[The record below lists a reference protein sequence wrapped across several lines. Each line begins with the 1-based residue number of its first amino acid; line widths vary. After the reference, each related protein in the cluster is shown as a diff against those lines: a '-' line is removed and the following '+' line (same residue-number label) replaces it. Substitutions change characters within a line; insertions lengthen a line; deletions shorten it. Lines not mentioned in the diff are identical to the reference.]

1 MSTVPIR
8 RYSTEEYLA
17 RERHAPTKS
26 EFYRGEIFAMAGA
39 SREHNL
45 IVSNLVA
52 TIHAALRDR
61 PCEVYPSDMRVKVQA
76 SGLYTYP
83 DVSIVCSE
91 PQFEDAF
98 VDTLLNPLVL
108 LEVLSES
115 TEAYD
120 RGAKAAQYR
129 QLPSLR
135 ELVLIASDAMQVE
148 RYSRDDQDQWVLWET
163 ANRDESLHLLAVDIT
178 IPVSEIYRRVE
189 FETQAG

>member
-1 MSTVPIR
+1 MSTLPIR
-8 RYSTEEYLA
+8 RYSAEEYLA
-17 RERHAPTKS
+17 WERQAPTKS
-26 EFYRGEIFAMAGA
+26 EFYQGEIFAMSGA

-52 TIHAALRDR
+52 TIHAALRDL

-83 DVSIVCSE
+83 DVTIVCSE
-91 PQFEDAF
+91 PQFEDPF

-108 LEVLSES
+108 VEVLSES
-115 TEAYD
+115 TEGYD

-135 ELVLIASDAMQVE
+135 ELVLVDSNAVQVE
-148 RYSRDDQDQWVLWET
+148 CFRRADQDQWALWET
-163 ANRDESLHLLAVDIT
+163 ANRDASLHLSAVDIT
-178 IPVSEIYRRVE
+178 IPVAEIYRRVE
-189 FETQAG
+189 FDAPAH